1 MGVDTVIKYPD
12 KLPCFKLDDKTAQ
25 PVDGG
30 VNTELPNGALYRR
43 FGFMSTPIYHEVS
56 WNLTEEQAKLLDS
69 WYRYTL
75 HHGTEWFEVRLH
87 QPRGDKKVLMQF
99 AEVFQGCH
107 KVAPDLYQ
115 ASARLVQWDN
125 KVSGEVLDV
134 DDTIAMTILQPAIR
148 IGKTGRQVEDG
159 IYFSILQPAVVL
171 GSLGRQVK
179 DAITMAMSKPVVR
192 IGGAAGVGKEAIRIT
207 VTTPS
212 IRIGT

>member
-1 MGVDTVIKYPD
+1 MGVDKVIKYPD

-43 FGFMSTPIYHEVS
+43 FGFISTPIFHEVS
-56 WNLTEEQAKLLDS
+56 WNLTEEQARLLDS

-87 QPRGDKKVLMQF
+87 QPSGNKKVLMQF

-107 KVAPDLYQ
+107 KVAPNLYQ
-115 ASARLVQWDN
+115 ASARLMQWDN

-134 DDTIAMTILQPAIR
+134 DDTITMVILQPAIR
-148 IGKTGRQVEDG
+148 IGKTGRQVEDV
-159 IYFSILQPAVVL
+159 IKINMLQPAVRVGGL
-171 GSLGRQVK
+171 AHTGS
-179 DAITMAMSKPVVR
+179 DTVR
-192 IGGAAGVGKEAIRIT
+192 MTLLTPALRVGT
-207 VTTPS
+207 
-212 IRIGT
+212 